1 MENKNHGR
9 PFSDFKLS
17 ESCPITFFSTSTFSK
32 KSIIK
37 SLRKNG
43 SSISGYRDFKKLSND
58 ILLTSTISKKSILK
72 SLDNK
77 TDSLKISFQDLSKHD
92 RHVVLWHRFVL
103 YSVDRAIF
111 LFSNIGF
118 LIFSHFLLGGKNV
131 RFSRMSIFPLC
142 VFLVF
147 GFMIFRFTLFFT
159 CLFHFS
165 GRPKLGNYVVS
176 DLSRYVLL
184 PGSWP

>member
-1 MENKNHGR
+1 MIRKFR
-9 PFSDFKLS
+9 FLTFRKLS
-17 ESCPITFFSTSTFSK
+17 DNIFCDINIFQKVDHQQFE
-32 KSIIK
+32 
-37 SLRKNG
+37 KNG

-103 YSVDRAIF
+103 NVTDRTIF
-111 LFSNIGF
+111 FFAPFGI
-118 LIFSHFLLGGKNV
+118 SHFLLGGKNV

>member
-1 MENKNHGR
+1 M
-9 PFSDFKLS
+9 
-17 ESCPITFFSTSTFSK
+17 K
-32 KSIIK
+32 KK
-37 SLRKNG
+37 R

-103 YSVDRAIF
+103 NVTDRTIF
-111 LFSNIGF
+111 FFAPFGI
-118 LIFSHFLLGGKNV
+118 SHFLLGGKNV